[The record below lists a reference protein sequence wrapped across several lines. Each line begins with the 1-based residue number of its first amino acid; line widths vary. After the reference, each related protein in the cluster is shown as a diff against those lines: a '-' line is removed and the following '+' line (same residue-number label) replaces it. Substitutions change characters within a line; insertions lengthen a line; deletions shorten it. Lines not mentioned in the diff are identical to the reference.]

1 MHPDQLTAMC
11 DQQAATYD
19 RQWSKLSVSG
29 DGLHLLIASIFAELP
44 IRSRVLCV
52 GAGTGAETIYP
63 ARRFPQSTFTVVE
76 PSTQLLEACRHGAA
90 EHGVT
95 DHFHERARIDR
106 RLERRRVDDK
116 PLAR

>member
-1 MHPDQLTAMC
+1 MC

-52 GAGTGAETIYP
+52 GAGTGAETIYL
-63 ARRFPQSTFTVVE
+63 ARRFPQSTFAVVE

-95 DHFHERARIDR
+95 DHFMRGQESIAD
-106 RLERRRVDDK
+106 LKGGVLTTNPLRVST
-116 PLAR
+116 